1 MELTLKQKTAFG
13 IGAVGKDMV
22 YALSASYV
30 MYYYQDVL
38 GLSASF
44 VGVVLMAARFF
55 DAFNDPFMGVLV
67 AKTRTRWGRFRP
79 WIFSGTLLNA
89 LVLYALFAAPVLDE
103 AALMVYFSVVYILWG
118 VTYTMMD
125 IPYWSMIPAVT
136 RTPKDRENL
145 SMVGRTCA
153 GVGSALIAMFTM
165 LLVGALGGNSERAGF
180 RWVALIVSVLFVV
193 TELVCCAAMRE
204 TTPSEMKTATVKE
217 MFSALFRNDQAMV
230 VVGSIVL
237 INSALYLT
245 SNFIIYFFKY
255 DLGGAGW
262 KATYTLFS
270 TVGGAAQILGMMVL
284 YPLLRKKFSSTQ
296 VFHLSLVLAL
306 CGYGTL
312 LVFCL
317 TGLSHSLVLALCG
330 YGTLLVFC
338 LTGLSHSLALLCIP
352 GVVVFACNGMLSV
365 LTTLFLSNS
374 VDYGQLKT
382 GRREESVIFSMQ
394 TFVVKAASGVAVFL
408 TGIGLD
414 LIGLV
419 GNTEETGPVAVQSA
433 GTLLGLRLMMTVL
446 PMLVLAGVL
455 VLFRRKFVLTD
466 ARAAEISAQLHGEET
481 HHD

>member
-1 MELTLKQKTAFG
+1 MELTFRQKAAFG

-22 YALSASYV
+22 YALSSSYV

-44 VGVVLMAARFF
+44 VGLVLMAARLF
-55 DAFNDPFMGVLV
+55 DALNDPFMGVVV

-79 WIFSGTLLNA
+79 WILSGTILNA
-89 LVLYALFAAPVLDE
+89 LVLYALFAAPVMSG
-103 AALMVYFSVVYILWG
+103 AAMMVYFSIVYVLWG

-125 IPYWSMIPAVT
+125 IPFWSMIPAVT
-136 RTPKDRENL
+136 ETPKDRENL

-153 GVGSALIAMFTM
+153 GVGSAIISMLAM
-165 LLVGALGGNSERAGF
+165 LLVGFFGGSSERAGF
-180 RWVALIVSVLFVV
+180 RWVALLVSAVFVV
-193 TELVCCAAMRE
+193 TEIVCCLSVRE
-204 TTPSEMKTATVKE
+204 TSRSEMKTASVKE

-255 DLGGAGW
+255 DFGGEGW

-284 YPLLRKKFSSTQ
+284 YPILRRKLSSTQ
-296 VFHLSLVLAL
+296 VFRLSLILAL
-306 CGYGTL
+306 CGYGAL

-317 TGLSHSLVLALCG
+317 VGLSHSLM
-330 YGTLLVFC
+330 
-338 LTGLSHSLALLCIP
+338 LLCIP

-374 VDYGQLKT
+374 VDYGELKT

-419 GNTEETGPVAVQSA
+419 GNTDETGPVAEQSA

-446 PMLVLAGVL
+446 PMLVLVAAL
-455 VLFRRKFVLTD
+455 VLFRRKFVLSD
-466 ARAAEISAQLHGEET
+466 ERAASISAELHKK
-481 HHD
+481 DNADD

>member
-1 MELTLKQKTAFG
+1 MRLTTKEKVAYGL
-13 IGAVGKDMV
+13 GAVGKDMV
-22 YALSASYV
+22 YMLSASYV
-30 MYYYQDVL
+30 LYYYQDIL
-38 GLSASF
+38 GVNAVAMGIILL
-44 VGVVLMAARFF
+44 VARVF
-55 DAFNDPFMGVLV
+55 DAFNDPFMGVIV
-67 AKTRTRWGRFRP
+67 AKTRTRWGKFRP
-79 WIFSGTLLNA
+79 WLMIGTVTNA
-89 LVLYALFAAPVLDE
+89 VVLYLMFSAPPALDGNGLVAYAAVT
-103 AALMVYFSVVYILWG
+103 YILWG

-165 LLVGALGGNSERAGF
+165 LLVGALGGDSERAGF

-193 TELVCCAAMRE
+193 TELVCCAAMQE
-204 TTPSEMKTATVKE
+204 TTPSEMKTSTVKE

-255 DLGGAGW
+255 DFGGTGW
-262 KATYTLFS
+262 KASYTLFS
-270 TVGGAAQILGMMVL
+270 TIGGAAQILGMMVL
-284 YPLLRKKFSSTQ
+284 YPVLRKKLSNTA
-296 VFHLSLVLAL
+296 VFTVSLGLAL
-306 CGYGTL
+306 GGYAVL
-312 LVFCL
+312 LLLCL
-317 TGLSHSLVLALCG
+317 TGFSG
-330 YGTLLVFC
+330 
-338 LTGLSHSLALLCIP
+338 SLALLCVP

>member
-44 VGVVLMAARFF
+44 VGLVLMAARFF

-103 AALMVYFSVVYILWG
+103 AALMIYFCVVYILWG

-165 LLVGALGGNSERAGF
+165 LLVGALGGDSERAGF
-180 RWVALIVSVLFVV
+180 RWVALIVAVIFAM
-193 TELVCCAAMRE
+193 TELVCCISMKE

-270 TVGGAAQILGMMVL
+270 TVGGAAQIKAM
-284 YPLLRKKFSSTQ
+284 KK
-296 VFHLSLVLAL
+296 
-306 CGYGTL
+306 
-312 LVFCL
+312 
-317 TGLSHSLVLALCG
+317 
-330 YGTLLVFC
+330 
-338 LTGLSHSLALLCIP
+338 I
-352 GVVVFACNGMLSV
+352 
-365 LTTLFLSNS
+365 
-374 VDYGQLKT
+374 
-382 GRREESVIFSMQ
+382 
-394 TFVVKAASGVAVFL
+394 
-408 TGIGLD
+408 
-414 LIGLV
+414 
-419 GNTEETGPVAVQSA
+419 A
-433 GTLLGLRLMMTVL
+433 GTLKIDQAQFRELESFTKFGGDIDPVTARTIDKGRKNERLLIQPQYHPMAVEEQIAVIFCGTRGLLSAVPMDKVAEFETEFIQMLQAGHKSDVL
-446 PMLVLAGVL
+446 DVLRSGQ
-455 VLFRRKFVLTD
+455 LT
-466 ARAAEISAQLHGEET
+466 AEVEGILTETAKAVSAKYAQ
-481 HHD
+481 